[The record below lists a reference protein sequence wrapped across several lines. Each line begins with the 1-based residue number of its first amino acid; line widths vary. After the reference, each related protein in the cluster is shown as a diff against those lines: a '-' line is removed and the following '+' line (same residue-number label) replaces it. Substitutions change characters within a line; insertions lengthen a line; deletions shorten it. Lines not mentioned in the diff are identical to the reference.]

1 MKELHELAD
10 NKRKKA
16 EDLAQLLDKKAFE
29 LAADPTRR
37 VGSAGARAGSAVS

>member
-10 NKRKKA
+10 DKRKKA
-16 EDLAQLLDKKAFE
+16 ETLAQLLDKNAFE

-37 VGSAGARAGSAVS
+37 GRLRRSASRKCRT